1 LYFPTSVPHRPC
13 LPTFTKGKSKAGLR
27 GDVVEELDWT
37 VGEIIRALKENKAY
51 DNTLLIFTSD
61 NGPRPGDPALWMN
74 EYASGDYENFHQ
86 PYFDEYRPEY
96 IDPNG
101 NKIWKEGWFTYGHNA
116 SGELLGFKSDAWDGG
131 LRVPMIVH
139 WPGQVAAGSKNNNSI
154 CASDILATLAELI
167 GYALTPNEGED
178 SYSFLGN
185 IRDVSAPQV
194 RQSMILAGGSSGAMI
209 AISNNWKFI
218 EAADSG
224 KWPETYY
231 PSGPSKFER
240 QLYNLADD
248 KSEQNNLCSSNPEK
262 VSELEA
268 IITLVKSQT
277 KTEGKTVS
285 D

>member
-1 LYFPTSVPHRPC
+1 
-13 LPTFTKGKSKAGLR
+13 
-27 GDVVEELDWT
+27 
-37 VGEIIRALKENKAY
+37 
-51 DNTLLIFTSD
+51 
-61 NGPRPGDPALWMN
+61 
-74 EYASGDYENFHQ
+74 
-86 PYFDEYRPEY
+86 
-96 IDPNG
+96 
-101 NKIWKEGWFTYGHNA
+101 
-116 SGELLGFKSDAWDGG
+116 
-131 LRVPMIVH
+131 MIVR
-139 WPGQVAAGSKNNNSI
+139 WPGQVADGSKNNNSI

-194 RQSMILAGGSSGAMI
+194 RQSMILAGGSCGAMI

-231 PSGPSKFER
+231 PNGPSKFER